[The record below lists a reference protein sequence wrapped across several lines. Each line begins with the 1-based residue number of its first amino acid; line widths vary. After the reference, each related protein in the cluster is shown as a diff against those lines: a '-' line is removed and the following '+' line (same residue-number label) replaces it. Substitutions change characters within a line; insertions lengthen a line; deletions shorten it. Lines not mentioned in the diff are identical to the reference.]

1 MAQRYMSDAND
12 VDIEVPAELIAGVTT
27 VAEAGGRLEKSY
39 VGLVPEPKMEHR
51 ALTGSLKITGKSN
64 LGKSMYRY
72 KLSDF
77 WVSSCE
83 GSPLATTR
91 PYGKP
96 DYCMDRGHLPK
107 SQVVE
112 PLALGQVPSLVLLY
126 KLSGAV
132 RTRTIMRVFT
142 NLLEAT
148 HFIPCAQLTWC
159 RRIV

>member
-1 MAQRYMSDAND
+1 MAQRYVSDAND

-39 VGLVPEPKMEHR
+39 VWLDPKPKVEHR
-51 ALTGSLKITGKSN
+51 TLTGSLKITGKSN

-72 KLSDF
+72 KPSDL

-83 GSPLATTR
+83 GSSLATTR
-91 PYGKP
+91 TDGKP
-96 DYCMDRGHLPK
+96 DYRMDRGHLPK
-107 SQVVE
+107 GEVIE
-112 PLALGQVPSLVLLY
+112 PLALGQIPPLVLLY

-132 RTRTIMRVFT
+132 RTQAITRVCT

-148 HFIPCAQLTWC
+148 HFIPCA
-159 RRIV
+159 